1 MQASPEISGVAE
13 VFLPA
18 AVGDVFGG
26 VIPAV
31 AVGQGKEPVAEV
43 FLGAQGFQGLG
54 GFGLRSFEFRVASFE
69 GLVAGVRWRVEG
81 RRGRGGR
88 ELGQGL
94 GFFLE
99 ILLIEQL
106 GVAGV
111 LGGGGSLGPL
121 AAQADKERFGGSFG
135 CRGAGFRGCRG
146 LAAGAVF
153 WTAERREARRF
164 GWRRPAG
171 PARQRGFS
179 R

>member
-1 MQASPEISGVAE
+1 M
-13 VFLPA
+13 
-18 AVGDVFGG
+18 FGG

-43 FLGAQGFQGLG
+43 FLGAQGFQGFGGIGCRVLMVEWGVGGVWLG
-54 GFGLRSFEFRVASFE
+54 
-69 GLVAGVRWRVEG
+69 VEG
-81 RRGRGGR
+81 RRGRGGG

-121 AAQADKERFGGSFG
+121 AAQADKERFVGSFG
-135 CRGAGFRGCRG
+135 CRRELRVGQRRGGRLKAGGAA
-146 LAAGAVF
+146 LL
-153 WTAERREARRF
+153 
-164 GWRRPAG
+164 
-171 PARQRGFS
+171 S